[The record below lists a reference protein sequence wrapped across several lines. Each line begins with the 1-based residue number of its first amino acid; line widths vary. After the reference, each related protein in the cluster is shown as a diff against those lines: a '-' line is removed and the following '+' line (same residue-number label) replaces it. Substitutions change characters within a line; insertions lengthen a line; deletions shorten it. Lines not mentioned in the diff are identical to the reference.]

1 LMPQPDPGPRVEI
14 IVQLSPETS
23 VAAVDQVAADIGAT
37 LQPLHPATSDAGL
50 AQYAVVRVPR
60 SQVDPVLA
68 ALRSSPDV
76 DAAYVKPAG
85 EAP

>member
-1 LMPQPDPGPRVEI
+1 MPQPDPGPRVEI

-37 LQPLHPATSDAGL
+37 LQPLQPTTSDAGL
-50 AQYAVVRVPR
+50 AQYAVVRVPP

-85 EAP
+85 ETP

>member
-1 LMPQPDPGPRVEI
+1 MPQPDPGPRVEI

-23 VAAVDQVAADIGAT
+23 VTAVEQVAADIGTT

-50 AQYAVVRVPR
+50 AQYAVVRVPP
-60 SQVDPVLA
+60 SQVDSVLT